1 MDVHLYDTDFRIQNV
16 YENELK
22 SVKNECNNC
31 KNKTTTKGNY
41 KTRPDLR
48 VLWALRGQCN
58 TFKKGFPLNK
68 ASCSVWLTNRRL
80 YFLEYIRYSLRKR
93 RIEDALEKKQG
104 SFTRINIRRFEYK
117 GSDMPINLNRIIL
130 NPFRTSY
137 TRRSLVSS

>member
-48 VLWALRGQCN
+48 VL
-58 TFKKGFPLNK
+58 
-68 ASCSVWLTNRRL
+68 
-80 YFLEYIRYSLRKR
+80 
-93 RIEDALEKKQG
+93 
-104 SFTRINIRRFEYK
+104 
-117 GSDMPINLNRIIL
+117 
-130 NPFRTSY
+130 
-137 TRRSLVSS
+137 